1 MRAFLW
7 VQQITNGI
15 RECESQQAFPLPDK
29 EGVKKLLQDKEVGQG
44 YRAGTGSEGQLGR
57 ELPKLY
63 SDTFSR
69 VYDPYLQMIAW

>member
-1 MRAFLW
+1 LF
-7 VQQITNGI
+7 
-15 RECESQQAFPLPDK
+15 DK
-29 EGVKKLLQDKEVGQG
+29 EGLKKLLQDKEVGQG

-69 VYDPYLQMIAW
+69 VNDKAQKPCNVGLSNVAYDPYLQMIAW